1 MKQSLLSTT
10 ALSCASLAA
19 AREYCPP
26 AGIPLLP
33 LPDLSIAPRFDP
45 EPLKAALDRLNSEAI
60 LFNTS
65 STSYSV
71 TITTTEDTVFDYHWT
86 APNVNTTVG
95 VSEVNGDTI
104 YRIFSVTKLFTVL
117 SALLQEG
124 LDMDDL
130 VSKYV
135 PQLEG
140 SKNFENTTL
149 RMLASHLS
157 GAPRD
162 GYAFDTSLRGP
173 PDLLQGKFGLPVNT
187 TVPEGFPTCN
197 SIEFGLCAT
206 RAEFLEGALISNYL
220 WPVGRTPAYSNYAFV
235 ILGYAIESFTGKSLR
250 DVIADSIAGPLGLSS
265 ATGLDSQDASLMVI
279 PGEVDH
285 LGTQDIGEMN
295 GTAGMFSTPNDL
307 ARFVRGLLNNELL
320 SSTDMA
326 KWLKPASFTSSS
338 KGEAVGMPWTVLR
351 PTSLGLDSGERPVD
365 IYTIPGGSGY
375 YNAYAAII
383 PEYQLGYTVN
393 VAGVGDD
400 PALRALLDHLVRYSV
415 PHFDTVGREQVRKN
429 YAGRYG
435 NDESAIELVVD
446 DGPGLKVQ
454 SWTTGGKAVSDAWV
468 EFFGSA
474 ALDAVDADVR
484 IYPIGAD
491 NRWRVAFQGIS
502 DMNSTGIFED
512 ACYTWFGY
520 GAWLHGGLLVDE
532 IVITLDED
540 GAATEVSVP
549 GLRQNLARS

>member
-1 MKQSLLSTT
+1 MFSDGIWVENFGKLSHLYRRISSLCTYLRNARNNYAALGGNRDFGTQPSTEQ
-10 ALSCASLAA
+10 
-19 AREYCPP
+19 R
-26 AGIPLLP
+26 
-33 LPDLSIAPRFDP
+33 DR
-45 EPLKAALDRLNSEAI
+45 KAALDRLNSEAN

-71 TITTTEDTVFDYHWT
+71 SITTTEDTVFEYHWT
-86 APNVNTTVG
+86 APDVNTTVG
-95 VSEVNGDTI
+95 VSEVNGDTV

-124 LDMDDL
+124 LDIDDL
-130 VSKYV
+130 VSKHV

-162 GYAFDTSLRGP
+162 
-173 PDLLQGKFGLPVNT
+173 
-187 TVPEGFPTCN
+187 
-197 SIEFGLCAT
+197 
-206 RAEFLEGALISNYL
+206 EFLEGALISNYV

-250 DVIADSIAGPLGLSS
+250 DVIADSITGPLGLSS

-285 LGTQDIGEMN
+285 FGTQDIGEWN
-295 GTAGMFSTPNDL
+295 GTAGMFSTPKDL

-365 IYTIPGGSGY
+365 IYTMPGGQGY

-415 PHFDTVGREQVRKN
+415 PHFDTVGREQVAEN

-435 NDESAIELVVD
+435 SGESAIELVVD
-446 DGPGLKVQ
+446 DGPGLKVK

-474 ALDAVDADVR
+474 ALNAVDADVR

-491 NRWRVAFQGIS
+491 NRWRVAFRGIS

-512 ACYTWFGY
+512 ACYTWFSH
-520 GAWLHGGLLVDE
+520 GAWLYAGLSVDE
-532 IVITLDED
+532 MVISLGENGT
-540 GAATEVSVP
+540 ATMVSVP

>member
-1 MKQSLLSTT
+1 M
-10 ALSCASLAA
+10 ALAYASLAA
-19 AREYCPP
+19 ATEYCSP

-33 LPDLSIAPRFDP
+33 LPDLSIAPKFDP

-71 TITTTEDTVFDYHWT
+71 SITTTEDTVFEYHWT

-95 VSEVNGDTI
+95 ISEVNGDTV

-124 LDMDDL
+124 LDIDGL
-130 VSKYV
+130 VSKHV

-173 PDLLQGKFGLPVNT
+173 PDFLQGELGLPENA
-187 TVPEGFPTCN
+187 TVPEGFPICN
-197 SIEFGLCAT
+197 SIEFGLCAS
-206 RAEFLEGALISNYL
+206 REEFLEGALISNYV

-250 DVIADSIAGPLGLSS
+250 DVIADSITSPLGLSS

-285 LGTQDIGEMN
+285 FGTQDIGEWN
-295 GTAGMFSTPNDL
+295 GTAGMFSTPKDL

-338 KGEAVGMPWTVLR
+338 RGEAVGMPWTVLR

-365 IYTIPGGSGY
+365 IYTMPGGQGY

-415 PHFDTVGREQVRKN
+415 PHFDTVGREQVREN

-435 NDESAIELVVD
+435 SGESAIELVVD

-474 ALDAVDADVR
+474 ALNAVDADVR

-491 NRWRVAFQGIS
+491 NRWRVAFRGIS
-502 DMNSTGIFED
+502 DLNSTGIFED
-512 ACYTWFGY
+512 ACYTWFSH
-520 GAWLHGGLLVDE
+520 GAWLYAGLPVDE
-532 IVITLDED
+532 MVISLGENGT
-540 GAATEVSVP
+540 ATMVSVP

>member
-1 MKQSLLSTT
+1 MKQYLLSTT
-10 ALSCASLAA
+10 ALAYASLAA
-19 AREYCPP
+19 ATEYCSP

-33 LPDLSIAPRFDP
+33 LPDLSIAPKFDP

-71 TITTTEDTVFDYHWT
+71 SITTTEDTVFQYHWT

-95 VSEVNGDTI
+95 VSEVNGDTV
-104 YRIFSVTKLFTVL
+104 YRIFSGEL
-117 SALLQEG
+117 
-124 LDMDDL
+124 
-130 VSKYV
+130 
-135 PQLEG
+135 
-140 SKNFENTTL
+140 
-149 RMLASHLS
+149 
-157 GAPRD
+157 
-162 GYAFDTSLRGP
+162 
-173 PDLLQGKFGLPVNT
+173 GLPENA
-187 TVPEGFPTCN
+187 TVPEGFPICN

-206 RAEFLEGALISNYL
+206 REGKNSLRACYYLRSLLNLIAEFLEGALISNYV

-250 DVIADSIAGPLGLSS
+250 DVIADSITGPLGLTS

-285 LGTQDIGEMN
+285 FGTQDIGEWN
-295 GTAGMFSTPNDL
+295 GTAGMFSTPKDL

-338 KGEAVGMPWTVLR
+338 RGEAVGMPWTVLR

-365 IYTIPGGSGY
+365 IYTMPGGQGY

-415 PHFDTVGREQVRKN
+415 PHFDTVGREQVREN

-435 NDESAIELVVD
+435 SGESAIELVVD

-474 ALDAVDADVR
+474 ALNAVDADVR

-491 NRWRVAFQGIS
+491 NRWRVAFRGIS
-502 DMNSTGIFED
+502 DLNSTGIFED
-512 ACYTWFGY
+512 ACYTWFSH
-520 GAWLHGGLLVDE
+520 GAWLYAGLPVDE
-532 IVITLDED
+532 MVISLGENGT
-540 GAATEVSVP
+540 ATMVSVP